1 LKVVEGFE
9 AAKEVLSR
17 RSARVFTDP
26 REPAVRSII
35 EDVFKRGDKALLEYT
50 AKFDGAQLENLEIS
64 RAKIKAAY
72 RSVSKELVSALELA
86 VERVTNFHV
95 MQKQRALKSY
105 THGKTG
111 WMVKPIEKIGVYAP
125 GGTATYPSSVLMSA
139 IPAKVAGA
147 KELIL
152 TSPAGK
158 DGAIPAST
166 LVAAD
171 LAGIDRVFALGG
183 AQAIAALAFGTE
195 SVPKVDKI
203 CGPGNIYVF
212 LAKKLLY
219 GVVGIDGLW
228 GPSEVVVIVDEAS
241 DANFAAADMLAQA
254 EHDALATSILISTSR
269 SKAEQVQKAITLQ
282 TSTAKRKE
290 IIKKSLADKG
300 IVALVKNIDEAIE
313 LTNLFAP
320 EHVCLLVSDSDNYV
334 ERFTHAGCVIYGKY
348 ATEPMS
354 DYVSGPSHVLP
365 TEGTARFTSPLNV
378 MDFMKITNVSRVGDT
393 LIRVAGPAAI
403 TIGEA
408 EGLEAH
414 ARAVEWRLKKAKKT
428 K

>member
-1 LKVVEGFE
+1 LKVIEGFE

-26 REPAVRSII
+26 REPAVRAII
-35 EDVFKRGDKALLEYT
+35 EDVFKRGDKALLEYA
-50 AKFDGAQLENLEIS
+50 AKFDGAQLEKLEVS

-72 RSVSKELVSALELA
+72 RSAGKELVAALELA
-86 VERVTNFHV
+86 VERIHNFHV
-95 MQKQRALKSY
+95 MQKERALKSY

-125 GGTATYPSSVLMSA
+125 GGTASYPSSVLMSA
-139 IPAKVAGA
+139 VPAKVAGA
-147 KELIL
+147 TEMIL

-158 DGAIPAST
+158 DGALPVAT

-171 LAGIDRVFALGG
+171 LAGIDRVFAIGG

-228 GPSEVVVIVDEAS
+228 GPSEVVVIVDETS

-254 EHDALATSILISTSR
+254 EHDALASSILISTS
-269 SKAEQVQKAITLQ
+269 KAKTDEVLKAVALQ
-282 TSTAKRKE
+282 TATAKRKE
-290 IIKKSLADKG
+290 IIKKSLTDKG
-300 IVALVKNIDEAIE
+300 IVALVKNVNEAVE

-320 EHVCLLVSDSDNYV
+320 EHVCLLVADSDNYV
-334 ERFTHAGCVIYGKY
+334 SQFTHAGCIIYGKY

-378 MDFMKITNVSRVGDT
+378 MDFMKITNLSRVGDT
-393 LIRVAGPAAI
+393 LMRNAGPAAI

-408 EGLEAH
+408 EGLDAH
-414 ARAVEWRLKKAKKT
+414 ARAVEWRLRAARKK
-428 K
+428 